1 MKGRMTDVANPQ
13 QCEIDFSQ
21 YHVKECCALLGV
33 DLDDQHGRNNI
44 KIVSACMKLQKE
56 ETNHIK

>member
-21 YHVKECCALLGV
+21 YHVKECCALPGV
-33 DLDDQHGRNNI
+33 DLDDQLGRENI
-44 KIVSACMKLQKE
+44 KIASACTLLQ
-56 ETNHIK
+56 T